1 MNLYKSNNLKLTNAI
16 FAVFFVFCC
25 LVITFACSAKADELN
40 FSVSPPLVELKLQ
53 AGDKKTVVFTL
64 QNKGEVNLEITI
76 HTEDFLSF
84 GLEGEIKTVDNQGNP
99 YSLKN
104 WVQLSEQEVKLAP
117 GEKKAIVANVLVP
130 NNAAIGGHYGLLTF
144 RTNEL
149 KPMGAVGQA
158 VRGEINSLFLITIG
172 DEATHIGKITSFSIP
187 QFSFKSK
194 TPVSFIVKSIGTTHL
209 VPDITLSAC
218 DFWGNEI
225 YKEKLAIH
233 PILPES
239 ERIYQEFVPR
249 KGLSPFYQIR
259 ATSTDQEGIKKAEA
273 QVIDA
278 RNSFLAGLGTLTLTL
293 SIFALGR
300 KTKSKKY

>member
-1 MNLYKSNNLKLTNAI
+1 MNLHKSNNLKLISAI
-16 FAVFFVFCC
+16 FAVFFIFSYW
-25 LVITFACSAKADELN
+25 VISSACTAEASELN
-40 FSVSPPLVELKLQ
+40 FSVNPPLVELKLQ
-53 AGDKKTVVFTL
+53 AGDKKIVVFTL
-64 QNKGEVNLEITI
+64 QNRGEVNLEITI

-84 GLEGEIKTVDNQGNP
+84 GLEGEIKTVDNQGNT

-104 WVQLSEQEVKLAP
+104 WIQLSEQEMKLAP

-130 NNAAIGGHYGLLTF
+130 NNATIGGHYGLLVF

-149 KPMGAVGQA
+149 KPIGAVGQA

-172 DEATHIGKITSFSIP
+172 DEATRIGEISSFSLP
-187 QFSFKSK
+187 QFNFKSK
-194 TPVSFIVKSIGTTHL
+194 IPVSFIVKSIGTTHL

-239 ERIYQEFVPR
+239 ERIYQEKIPR
-249 KGLSPFYQIR
+249 IGFSPFYGVQV
-259 ATSTDQEGIKKAEA
+259 SFTDQKETKETNSQVVDVQNTFIVSTGILMLGSL
-273 QVIDA
+273 I
-278 RNSFLAGLGTLTLTL
+278 FLV
-293 SIFALGR
+293 GR
-300 KTKSKKY
+300 KTRLAAS